1 MSETSFIT
9 AGMITTMYRI
19 VSVVLFCMS
28 LLLTKEG
35 TQFSHYY
42 VPEWLSP
49 VVQFCGTEH
58 VHYKQY
64 RQLLIGKKK
73 GNTELV
79 TIPRL
84 PNRGTTKPM
93 FKCPYPTC
101 GKKYHRSD
109 RLKKHE
115 LLQHQNLETPFRC
128 STCQRNFLTAN
139 DLKNHE
145 SDVHTGSKLCCTR
158 CGKSFRNESDLQV
171 YISADFNF
179 SFRKIIWR

>member
-28 LLLTKEG
+28 LLRRKVRSSVTMYLNGSRLLYSFAERNMFITNSTGNCWLEKKE
-35 TQFSHYY
+35 
-42 VPEWLSP
+42 
-49 VVQFCGTEH
+49 
-58 VHYKQY
+58 
-64 RQLLIGKKK
+64 

-171 YISADFNF
+171 CISTNF
-179 SFRKIIWR
+179 TTSFRKIILR